1 MELKEQDNYDGV
13 DDVEVNQDTGKD
25 ETSSLNPLNLQN
37 AQNPYYEGDFEL
49 SSMTN
54 EASRKNVVY
63 PDLNATEI
71 VTATQNVYYE
81 LWWLR

>member
-1 MELKEQDNYDGV
+1 MELKEEDNYDGLE
-13 DDVEVNQDTGKD
+13 DVELNQDKGKD
-25 ETSSLNPLNLQN
+25 EGSIGNPPNLPN

-54 EASRKNVVY
+54 KASRKNFVY
-63 PDLNATEI
+63 PDLNDTEI

-81 LWWLR
+81 L